1 MTFFE
6 ILNFFEVFEPFKVY
20 GDAET
25 ELKKDSAAQSEVG
38 GLFVKIMEKSS
49 NVNDRDESRPRM
61 EAYLTEAEKMLD
73 RIEELK
79 EMITDCFVTG
89 DWGDEDAT
97 R

>member
-1 MTFFE
+1 
-6 ILNFFEVFEPFKVY
+6 
-20 GDAET
+20 
-25 ELKKDSAAQSEVG
+25 
-38 GLFVKIMEKSS
+38 MEKSS